1 MTFDLGPL
9 ALSASIA
16 ILALVSSAVALE
28 APRAS
33 DKAALAACL
42 NLRRH
47 GPTGSRASLTCAASR
62 GSSLPTEIRR
72 NFRFPPDWQPCRKHW
87 PTVEPQQVRG
97 HRRAH
102 SDLASRPARA

>member
-1 MTFDLGPL
+1 MTFDLGRL

-42 NLRRH
+42 NKY
-47 GPTGSRASLTCAASR
+47 SRASCRR
-62 GSSLPTEIRR
+62 GL
-72 NFRFPPDWQPCRKHW
+72 
-87 PTVEPQQVRG
+87 
-97 HRRAH
+97 
-102 SDLASRPARA
+102 LAYRTARAVFIR

>member
-1 MTFDLGPL
+1 MTFDLGRL

-47 GPTGSRASLTCAASR
+47 R
-62 GSSLPTEIRR
+62 PTE
-72 NFRFPPDWQPCRKHW
+72 
-87 PTVEPQQVRG
+87 VEPR
-97 HRRAH
+97 
-102 SDLASRPARA
+102 

>member
-1 MTFDLGPL
+1 MTFDLGRL

-42 NLRRH
+42 NRDSPDGRRLKTNLH
-47 GPTGSRASLTCAASR
+47 LFVVIGKPGSPRTR
-62 GSSLPTEIRR
+62 WRR
-72 NFRFPPDWQPCRKHW
+72 
-87 PTVEPQQVRG
+87 V
-97 HRRAH
+97 
-102 SDLASRPARA
+102 